1 MTLAEAILIIE
12 NKFIVHHE
20 VGYPIQSYD
29 QQDKAIDTGAV
40 NASMAPCGEPYVTIT
55 SGGLK
60 EHGDQIAMWFAS
72 ESKAVYEWHLF
83 VLDYAAEVA
92 PSDEWMSLHLYWRQK
107 PEFTM
112 RDYVA
117 VDQAAILQA
126 HPERGDEII
135 LHLGTVW
142 SRLLITK
149 TRPDGSVADG

>member
-92 PSDEWMSLHLYWRQK
+92 PGDEWMSLHLYWRQP